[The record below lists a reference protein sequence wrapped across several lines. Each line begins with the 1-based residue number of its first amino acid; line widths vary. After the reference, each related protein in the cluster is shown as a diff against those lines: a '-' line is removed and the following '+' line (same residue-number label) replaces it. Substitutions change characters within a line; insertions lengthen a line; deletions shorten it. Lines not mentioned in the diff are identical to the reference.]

1 MVTENRL
8 NWDHFWDSNTSPRV
22 NFFEFLFWLT
32 CSASSAVDLFII
44 SLGTLCLWTSEFG
57 LKSDYIQQILR
68 SLAVL
73 SSHLFKI
80 FRYKS
85 STGPIYD

>member
-8 NWDHFWDSNTSPRV
+8 NRDHFRDSNTPPRV

-32 CSASSAVDLFII
+32 CSAGSALDLFMF

-57 LKSDYIQQILR
+57 HKSDYIQQILR

-73 SSHLFKI
+73 RLHFFKI

-85 STGPIYD
+85 STEPIYD